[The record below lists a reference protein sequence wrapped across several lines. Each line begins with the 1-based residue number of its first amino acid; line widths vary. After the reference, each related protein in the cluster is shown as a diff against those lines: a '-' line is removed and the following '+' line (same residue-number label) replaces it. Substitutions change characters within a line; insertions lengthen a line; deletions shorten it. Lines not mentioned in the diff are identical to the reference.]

1 MPATSTGTDMLKR
14 LYDWTIRLAERP
26 SAEIWLFV
34 ISFIESSIFLVPA
47 EVLFLPMAIAKPER
61 VWRYGLIAALGS
73 ILGGVAGWLIGYYAF
88 EAIARPVLEFY
99 GKMDEFNAMK
109 GAVSLE
115 LILLFLVTSG
125 AAHLPP
131 LKVVTILAGVLH
143 VNFLVFFLAAVVAR
157 GGKFMLLSW
166 LFARYGV
173 SIRDFIEKRLNLI
186 ASSVAAVL
194 ILAYVAYLGL
204 KHYGIIG

>member
-1 MPATSTGTDMLKR
+1 MLKR

-26 SAEIWLFV
+26 FAEIWLFI
-34 ISFIESSIFLVPA
+34 ISFVESSIFLVPA

-61 VWRYGLIAALGS
+61 VWRYGLIAAIGS
-73 ILGGVAGWLIGYYAF
+73 ILGGLAGWLIGYYAF

-99 GKMDEFNAMK
+99 GKLDEFEAMK
-109 GAVSLE
+109 GAVSTE
-115 LILLFLVTSG
+115 LIMLFLVTSG

-143 VNFLVFFLAAVVAR
+143 VNLLIFFLAAVVAR

-166 LFARYGV
+166 LFAKYGV
-173 SIRDFIEKRLNLI
+173 SIRDFIEKRLNFI
-186 ASSVAAVL
+186 AGCVAGLL
-194 ILAYVAYLGL
+194 ILAYGAYLLL
-204 KHYGIIG
+204 KH

>member
-1 MPATSTGTDMLKR
+1 MLKR

-26 SAEIWLFV
+26 SAEIWLFI

-47 EVLFLPMAIAKPER
+47 EVLFLPMAIARPER
-61 VWRYGLIAALGS
+61 VWRYGLIAAAGS

-99 GKMDEFNAMK
+99 GGMHDFERLKANINFEVIM
-109 GAVSLE
+109 
-115 LILLFLVTSG
+115 LFLLTSG

-131 LKVVTILAGVLH
+131 LKVVTILSGVLQ
-143 VNFLVFFLAAVVAR
+143 VNLLAFFLAAVIAR

-166 LFARYGV
+166 LFAKYGV
-173 SIRDFIEKRLNLI
+173 SIRDFIEKRLNFI
-186 ASSVAAVL
+186 AGCVAAAL
-194 ILAYVAYLGL
+194 IVAYVLYLFL
-204 KHYGIIG
+204 KH

>member
-1 MPATSTGTDMLKR
+1 MLKR

-26 SAEIWLFV
+26 SAEIWLFI
-34 ISFIESSIFLVPA
+34 ISFVESSIFLVPA
-47 EVLFLPMAIAKPER
+47 EVLFLPMAIARPER
-61 VWRYGLIAALGS
+61 VWRYGLIAAVGS

-99 GKMDEFNAMK
+99 NGIPEFERLKAN
-109 GAVSLE
+109 VDFE
-115 LILLFLVTSG
+115 VILLLLLTSG

-131 LKVVTILAGVLH
+131 LKVVTILSGVLQ
-143 VNFLVFFLAAVVAR
+143 VNLVAFFCAAVVAR

-173 SIRDFIEKRLNLI
+173 SIRDFIEKRLNVI
-186 ASSVAAVL
+186 AGCVAGVL
-194 ILAYVAYLGL
+194 IVGYIAYHFL
-204 KHYGIIG
+204 KH